1 MVEGTYIFDCE
12 VFAHDWLFVFKEVAT
27 GEYTVIWN
35 DNDEV
40 LAFMERNPYLGGFNN
55 KHYDNHILK
64 AVMCGFTPE
73 QVKEINDLIIV
84 HELNGWDIPALR
96 EYRVYFDSFDLKDD
110 CQDGVSLKGIEAHL
124 GIPIEETEV
133 DFNVDHVLSESEKA
147 QTTYYCKYDVDAT
160 EILFKLRQGY
170 LDNKAAVG
178 RKRGLTDRQA
188 MYMTNAKLTSVY
200 LQAQK
205 PEKPWTD
212 ERDYQ
217 YPDKLLRQYIP
228 QEVFD
233 FFDKLHDPDIPNYLL
248 FGGYDEQ
255 GVKHKGAAL
264 DFSIGECKCTIAYGG
279 IHGAIPTYAE
289 EATEGRS
296 IRNKDVA
303 SYYPHLMTI
312 PLSKGQKYGF
322 CSRNIPS
329 PQVYVDTLEERVQA
343 KKAGDKVTAN
353 ALKLVLNTTYGTML
367 NGKDGVAFN
376 DLYDPLMGRSVCIT
390 GQLLLLELSMHLVSE
405 CPTLKIIQLNTD
417 GIMVSFDNS
426 DEAKWQEITQ
436 EWQDRTGFELEE
448 DFIQKI
454 VQRDVNNYVEV
465 PVGDGKPKVKGGAL
479 VRGIL
484 TNANIDF
491 TKMGL
496 PAWENM
502 SGGAW
507 NINNNAV
514 IVARAIQDYFVK
526 GVDPEETIMA
536 SKNILDFQVIAK
548 VGGKYSGCYQMVG
561 EDKVPVQKVNRVYAT
576 ADQRYGTI
584 YKTHAV
590 TGKDAKVPSLPVH
603 CMVDN
608 NNELA
613 IDVVDRN
620 WYLKLAQK
628 NIREFLGVKPPR
640 KNTRRINS
648 LKKKSLALFD

>member
-233 FFDKLHDPDIPNYLL
+233 FFDKLHDPNIPNYLL

-279 IHGAIPTYAE
+279 IHGAIPTYVE
-289 EATEGRS
+289 EATESRS

-390 GQLLLLELSMHLVSE
+390 GQLLLLELSIHLVSE

-426 DEAKWQEITQ
+426 DETKWQEITQ

-576 ADQRYGTI
+576 ADRRYGTI
-584 YKTHAV
+584 YKIHAV